1 MAWTVVR
8 TMLLSGCWA
17 VRVEPAVW
25 VWNRSIWLLGSSE
38 PNRSLMILAHSRR
51 AARNL
56 AISSKN
62 WLWALKKN
70 DSRGANASSLSPAL
84 RAAST

>member
-1 MAWTVVR
+1 MACTVVR
-8 TMLLSGCWA
+8 TMLLSGCCA

-25 VWNRSIWLLGSSE
+25 VWKRSIWLLGSSE
-38 PNRSLMILAHSRR
+38 PKRSLMIFAHMRR

-62 WLWALKKN
+62 WLWALKKKL
-70 DSRGANASSLSPAL
+70 SRGAKSSSFIPEAS
-84 RAAST
+84 AAST